1 MLPLLWSLQAAAL
14 LLAFLSLPPFS
25 AAATMFAD
33 TCAGVGL
40 APPGGDG
47 RRWISCAGACDV
59 GNCKIGSGTDA
70 KGDYQF
76 CGCGSPPIEPAC
88 CHLVARKK
96 ANQEPTLDVR
106 GLCTNTS
113 PDCADADGL
122 LCTLSQQQPACLPP
136 GQ

>member
-1 MLPLLWSLQAAAL
+1 MSHLLLSLQAAML
-14 LLAFLSLPPFS
+14 LLAFLSLSPFS
-25 AAATMFAD
+25 ATTTSRAD

-47 RRWISCAGACDV
+47 KKWISCAGACDV

-70 KGDYQF
+70 QGDFQF
-76 CGCGSPPIEPAC
+76 CGCGSPPIEPSC

-96 ANQEPTLDVR
+96 PNEDPVLDVR
-106 GLCTNTS
+106 GLCTNIS

-122 LCTLSQQQPACLPP
+122 VCRLWEQQPVCLPP